1 MKIKV
6 LHYSSDWS
14 LKWEIENIKDIN
26 KIQYNEIVNWWQSWF
41 NIELWINFDNLSYS
55 YDDFVE
61 FIIFN
66 DDYKN
71 GIHKFTGVIKWI
83 TRKVSKKEQNII
95 LKINWLVSILSDFKI
110 NKTYSWSLTSVID
123 TLINDFHSQKNIT
136 NEMLYLW
143 TQILKNTISSTE
155 SINITTNGT
164 FFQALEKIFWEDKEF
179 FINNKWEIILLS
191 EVTEIKYFTFNL
203 INEIEMDEEWSID
216 ILISW
221 NKDFS
226 LQVWQNIVIENI
238 KSELNLEW
246 KKIKELVFSLDK
258 VLINA
263 WKIINYKNL

>member
-41 NIELWINFDNLSYS
+41 NIELWVKFDDLSYS
-55 YDDFVE
+55 YWDLVE
-61 FIIFN
+61 FIIYN
-66 DDYKN
+66 DKYKSW
-71 GIHKFTGVIKWI
+71 IHKFTGVIKWI
-83 TRKVSKKEQNII
+83 NRKVSKKEQYIR
-95 LKINWLVSILSDFKI
+95 LKIDGLVSLLSDYKI
-110 NKTYSWSLTSVID
+110 NKTYSWTLTSVID
-123 TLINDFHSQKNIT
+123 TLITDFHSQKNIS

-155 SINITTNGT
+155 SINISTNGT
-164 FFQALEKIFWEDKEF
+164 FFQALEKIFWENREF
-179 FINNKWEIILLS
+179 FINSKWEIILLS
-191 EVTEIKYFTFNL
+191 EVVDIKYFSFNE
-203 INEIEMDEEWSID
+203 INEIEMDDEGFID

-221 NKDFS
+221 NTDFT
-226 LQVWQNIVIENI
+226 LEVWQNIILENI
-238 KSELNLEW
+238 KSELNLDW
-246 KKIKELVFSLDK
+246 KKIKEIVFSSDK